1 MISKRLFLI
10 LGGTVGGLGAVV
22 SITPPQFGTSGG
34 IGALGSKSTSTTP
47 APVASAPTAV
57 PANPGTPTQPAP
69 TATTKAKKKKT
80 STKATTTPAA
90 PTQTQAPAQT
100 QAPTTPQSASVT
112 GTFTGNAVPTI
123 YGPVQVQIT
132 VSNGKITGATAL
144 TYPRS
149 SGRDQQINSQA
160 IPLLIQETLQAQSA
174 NIQGVGGA
182 SYTSQG
188 WYDSLVSA
196 LKKAGM

>member
-34 IGALGSKSTSTTP
+34 LKTLGSKSTSTTP
-47 APVASAPTAV
+47 AA
-57 PANPGTPTQPAP
+57 
-69 TATTKAKKKKT
+69 
-80 STKATTTPAA
+80 
-90 PTQTQAPAQT
+90 
-100 QAPTTPQSASVT
+100 PQSASVT
-112 GTFTGNAVPTI
+112 GTFTGNAAQTA
-123 YGPVQVQIT
+123 YGPVQVQVT
-132 VSNGKITGATAL
+132 VSNGKITRVSAPV
-144 TYPRS
+144 YPTNS
-149 SGRDQQINSQA
+149 FRDQSINSQA
-160 IPLLIQETLQAQSA
+160 IPLLIQEVMQAQSA

-188 WYDSLVSA
+188 FYDSLLSA

>member
-57 PANPGTPTQPAP
+57 PANPTTQPQPAP
-69 TATTKAKKKKT
+69 TPTTKKKKKKT

-90 PTQTQAPAQT
+90 PTQTQAPT
-100 QAPTTPQSASVT
+100 APQRASVT
-112 GTFTGNAVPTI
+112 GTFSGIAAPTF

-144 TYPRS
+144 TYPQN
-149 SGRDQQINSQA
+149 SGRDRQINSQA